1 MEKLL
6 LSAASG
12 RLREKDRVDVV
23 IEHARDDVNKS
34 SLLIQLELSAM
45 GMSSCDH
52 SSITDIRDFLLSLS
66 LLSGITFLKFAL
78 CSRAFLFPLPL
89 M

>member
-1 MEKLL
+1 M

-12 RLREKDRVDVV
+12 RLRDKDYVDVV
-23 IEHARDDVNKS
+23 IEHAQDDVNKS
-34 SLLIQLELSAM
+34 SLLIQLELLAM

-52 SSITDIRDFLLSLS
+52 SSITDIRDVLLSLS
-66 LLSGITFLKFAL
+66 LLGGITFLKFAL
-78 CSRAFLFPLPL
+78 CSRSFLFPLPL